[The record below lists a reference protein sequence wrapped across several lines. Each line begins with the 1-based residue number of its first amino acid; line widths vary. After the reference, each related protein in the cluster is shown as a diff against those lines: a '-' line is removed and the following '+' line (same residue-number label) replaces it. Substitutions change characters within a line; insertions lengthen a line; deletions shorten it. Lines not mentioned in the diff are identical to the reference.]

1 MVKLHQQTFGTGKPV
16 VLVHGWAM
24 HSAIWRD
31 FARQLAQRYRV
42 TCIDLPGHGGS
53 EKITPFTLE
62 QISEALVNAVDDE
75 RSCWLGWSL
84 GATVVLD
91 IARRYPRRVG
101 ALVLLAG
108 NPCFVQ
114 RASENST
121 ETWPGM
127 KPALLEQF
135 AAQLAENCAATLVR
149 FLSLQVQGLIDAK
162 GLLKQ
167 LKTAVSEYAAP
178 DAETLRG
185 GLNILENAD
194 LRGVLAGIDKPVLA
208 LLGGR
213 DALVPAAA
221 GPAMRRLLPTLQ
233 LHCIDKAAHA
243 PFLSHSAETVAIISR
258 FIDER

>member
-1 MVKLHQQTFGTGKPV
+1 MARLHQQTFGTGKPV

-31 FARQLAQRYRV
+31 FAQQLAQRYQV

-62 QISEALVNAVDDE
+62 RISEALVNAVDDE

-91 IARRYPRRVG
+91 IARRYPRRVD

-114 RASENST
+114 RPSENST
-121 ETWPGM
+121 APWPGM

-135 AAQLAENCAATLVR
+135 ATQLAENCTATLVR
-149 FLSLQVQGLIDAK
+149 FLLLQVQGLDDAK

-178 DAETLRG
+178 DAETLQG
-185 GLNILENAD
+185 GLSILEQAD

-221 GPAMRRLLPTLQ
+221 GPAMQRLLPALQ

-258 FIDER
+258 FIDQR